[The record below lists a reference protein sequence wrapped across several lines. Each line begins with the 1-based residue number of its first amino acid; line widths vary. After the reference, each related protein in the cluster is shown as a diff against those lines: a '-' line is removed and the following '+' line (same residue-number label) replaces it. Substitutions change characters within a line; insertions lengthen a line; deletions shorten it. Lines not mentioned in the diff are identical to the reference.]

1 MSVPTSGQPTDPKIW
16 AIAVWG
22 LYLAGLVSGITALV
36 GLILAYVK
44 RGELAGTPY
53 ESHMTYA
60 IRTFWIALLGVI
72 IGSVLVLVLIGYLL
86 LPIVGIWSLYRM
98 VRGLVLALDG
108 RPIPNPVGWL

>member
-1 MSVPTSGQPTDPKIW
+1 MSVPPSGQSNDTKIW

-22 LYLAGLVSGITALV
+22 LYLAGLVNGLTALI

-44 RGELAGTPY
+44 RGELAGTVY

-72 IGSVLVLVLIGYLL
+72 VGTVLLLVLIGYLL
-86 LPIVGIWSLYRM
+86 LLVVGIWSLYRM

-108 RPIPNPVGWL
+108 RPIPNPMSWL

>member
-1 MSVPTSGQPTDPKIW
+1 MSVPPSGQSNDTKIW

-22 LYLAGLVSGITALV
+22 LYLAGLVNGLTALV

-44 RGELAGTPY
+44 RGELAGTVY

-72 IGSVLVLVLIGYLL
+72 VGTVLLLVLIGYLL
-86 LPIVGIWSLYRM
+86 LLVVGIWSLYRM

-108 RPIPNPVGWL
+108 RPIPNPMSWL